1 MRLPSPTHTTPLS
14 LLCAKLI
21 NSNDSV
27 RTLSLRYTIYFG
39 RVCIATEKAVATDDV
54 YYCNEKGQILDI
66 DFRKYK
72 TFREGT
78 LFSLL
83 EVTPVDRR
91 NRPVALSKQKAIM
104 DGNVDEDEDEMVG
117 RGSSLHKRDGT
128 QVSS

>member
-1 MRLPSPTHTTPLS
+1 MNQFAVPHPYDTSKPL
-14 LLCAKLI
+14 
-21 NSNDSV
+21 
-27 RTLSLRYTIYFG
+27 
-39 RVCIATEKAVATDDV
+39 VCKAYQFQRFATEKAVATDDV

-78 LFSLL
+78 LFGLL

-104 DGNVDEDEDEMVG
+104 DGNVDEDEDEMMG

-128 QVSS
+128 QVSSQIRQNRRKTI